1 MEQINAVGRR
11 KASIARIF
19 LSKGA
24 GKITINGKD
33 YKEFMP
39 VDHLQDRIS
48 LPLRTIEGEKDYD
61 VLVSVSG
68 GGIKGQAE
76 AVMLGIA
83 RALVKVNEEEFKPL
97 LKVKGLLTRD
107 PRAVERKK
115 PGLRKARKREQYSKR

>member
-1 MEQINAVGRR
+1 MEQIIAVGRR

-19 LSKGA
+19 LAKGS

-33 YKEFMP
+33 YKQFMP
-39 VDHLQDRIS
+39 VVHLQDRIV
-48 LPLRTIEGEKDYD
+48 LPLKTIDAEKDFD
-61 VLVSVSG
+61 IQVNVTG
-68 GGIKGQAE
+68 GGVKGQTE

-107 PRAVERKK
+107 PRSVERKK

>member
-19 LSKGA
+19 LQKGK
-24 GKITINGKD
+24 GQLTINDKD
-33 YKEFMP
+33 VKDFVP
-39 VDHLQDRIS
+39 TVHLRDRVL
-48 LPLRTIEGEKDYD
+48 LPLRTLEAEKDFD
-61 VLVSVSG
+61 IQVNVAG

-76 AVMLGIA
+76 AIMLGIA
-83 RALVKVNEEEFKPL
+83 RALVKLDPENKGP

>member
-1 MEQINAVGRR
+1 MEQIIAVGRR

-19 LSKGA
+19 LAKGS
-24 GKITINGKD
+24 GKITVNGKD

-39 VDHLQDRIS
+39 VVHLQDRIV
-48 LPLRTIEGEKDYD
+48 LPLKTIEGEKDFD
-61 VLVSVSG
+61 IQVNVTG
-68 GGIKGQAE
+68 GGIKGQTE
-76 AVMLGIA
+76 AIMLGIA